1 MDCHMVTER
10 DSLFRETPMLRLLI
24 LCSITSCCLAADRPN
39 ILFMMTDDQAP
50 WATGVFEGET
60 HADTPNL
67 DRLFRSGTYLP
78 NTFVVTPVCSP
89 SRASLATSRYGS
101 ELGITDWIHPGRE
114 PKLGLNPKTTT
125 WYEVVQQAGYHTG
138 LVGKWHLGL
147 TDAHHPTQTGFD
159 YFMGHR
165 GGGWSPKDPTLEK
178 AGTQQKFKGLTTDI
192 LADHAI
198 EFLTERPTDRPF
210 LLVLHFRAPHARW
223 LPVAPADWAPFESL
237 KPKLPHPDYPGL
249 DVDRVERMTREYLA
263 SVRGV
268 DRNVGRV
275 LDALKRTG
283 ANDHTVIVFTSD
295 HGYSMGHNGIWHKGN
310 GHWVLK
316 KEALPKPTENI
327 PRGQR
332 PNMYDN
338 SLRVPTAIRWPGV
351 TTPGSTIRMSV
362 TQLDW
367 FPTMV
372 AISGSKA
379 PDGKIVRGRNL
390 APLLQGASSNW
401 QNNVFTQY
409 STKHQS
415 RTHMRCYRTPEWKLV
430 RDFLNPERDELFHLK
445 SDPDELKNL
454 IGEQQHAD
462 TVRQLHKKIV
472 QHMRQIEDP
481 ALEFVK

>member
-1 MDCHMVTER
+1 MVADTNPCLEGDPMPR
-10 DSLFRETPMLRLLI
+10 TVVAILAICSLASFCT
-24 LCSITSCCLAADRPN
+24 AADRPN

-50 WATGVFEGET
+50 WATGAFEGHT

-67 DRLFRSGTYLP
+67 DQLFKSGAYLP

-89 SRASLATSRYGS
+89 SRAALATSRYGS

-114 PKLGLNPKTTT
+114 PNLGLNPETLT
-125 WYEVVQQAGYHTG
+125 WYEVVQISGYHTG

-147 TDAHHPTQTGFD
+147 KDAHHPTATGFD

-178 AGTQQKFKGLTTDI
+178 DGNQQKFKGLTTDI

-198 EFLTERPTDRPF
+198 EFLRKRPEDRPF

-223 LPVAPADWAPFESL
+223 LPVAPEDWAPFEGL

-249 DVDRVERMTREYLA
+249 DVGRVERMTREYLA

-275 LDALKRTG
+275 LSTLKETG
-283 ANDHTVIVFTSD
+283 EADNTVVVFTSD

-316 KEALPKPTENI
+316 KEALPAATENI

-351 TTPGSTIRMSV
+351 TTAGKTVRMSV

-367 FPTMV
+367 FPTMA
-372 AISGSKA
+372 AISGGTI
-379 PDGKIVRGRNL
+379 PNGKIVRGRNL
-390 APLLQGASSNW
+390 APMLKGETPEW

-415 RTHMRCYRTPEWKLV
+415 KTHMRCYRTPEWKLV
-430 RDFLNPERDELFHLK
+430 RDFLNPERDELFHLT
-445 SDPDELKNL
+445 SDPGELKNL
-454 IGEQQHAD
+454 IDATKHASVVD
-462 TVRQLHKKIV
+462 RLHAEIV
-472 QHMRQIEDP
+472 KHMQEIDDP
-481 ALEFVK
+481 ALSFVK